1 MISPRSR
8 PAKAMC
14 SSKVGQKPF
23 FFMAAVIRNG
33 PLRTVCK
40 LADIYKLFINLWMVG
55 NPGHFWHIAKV
66 KALSSSHP
74 PPPPCLHIPSFF
86 HLHRA
91 QEVIRSQRF
100 LTKSRGF
107 FFCTYQADITEN
119 VNGIFSRLRKSK
131 REKCIV
137 RLLHILYCFVFFH
150 YFFLS
155 FIAC

>member
-55 NPGHFWHIAKV
+55 NPGHFWLQRSKPSPLPTHHPFLVSI
-66 KALSSSHP
+66 SHP
-74 PPPPCLHIPSFF
+74 FSIYTE
-86 HLHRA
+86 HRKLLGHKDFW
-91 QEVIRSQRF
+91 QNQGV
-100 LTKSRGF
+100 
-107 FFCTYQADITEN
+107 FFCTNQADITEN

-150 YFFLS
+150 FFFLS